1 MWPPLQ
7 KVRFS
12 DSHFKEMFPG
22 LEVSSLIYQ
31 LLIFP
36 SDPTYVVAPVLESRS
51 GREDLKKLFAGSI
64 TFPNTIIIAVVSF
77 FFFFFFVAFENELVS
92 FPWF

>member
-1 MWPPLQ
+1 MWLPLQ

-64 TFPNTIIIAVVSF
+64 TSLTQFLLQWYPF
-77 FFFFFFVAFENELVS
+77 FFFFGS
-92 FPWF
+92 I